1 MFRDSNLLGSG
12 VDNTLI
18 ENTSKKIIYQA
29 MKKMKNELDKI
40 YSNVAN

>member
-1 MFRDSNLLGSG
+1 MFRNSNQFNE
-12 VDNTLI
+12 VDQTLI

-40 YSNVAN
+40 Y